1 MNKTKLL
8 LFLGILPTFVIGQYT
23 DVINTN
29 KPGESFSAFSVG
41 TNVLQIETGTNFLK
55 EEHNLLNNKF
65 VGYGLDFSLR
75 YGFLKEELEFITFG
89 TYQNDIFYDYRY
101 NPTNEIIRKNIK
113 EFKIGFKYLILD
125 PYKDYDDSPNVYS
138 YRANQKFKW
147 RSLIPALAVMSG
159 VNIDSKMNPY
169 TSNGI
174 NGVSPFILI
183 ATQNNFK
190 NNTVLVTNIVL
201 DRIGS
206 NQSDFEYIVTVT
218 KAININWAIFIETQ
232 GIKSDYYADNL
243 FSFGAAY
250 LFKKN
255 LQVDAAFTT
264 NNKETPKVN
273 KVSLGLSYRF
283 DFHQDKV
290 ITK

>member
-190 NNTVLVTNIVL
+190 NNSVLVTNIIL

-206 NQSDFEYIVTVT
+206 NQSDFEYVVSIT
-218 KAININWAIFIETQ
+218 KAINTNWAIFIETQ